1 MEVTTTYP
9 VYVDGKRIGKQD
21 NQYLY
26 TNGTEPT
33 DQEKEAKARAGQVW
47 DKVAGK
53 WREMTQNEKSLFN
66 KLKASGAFGALGQL
80 LGITP
85 QAPVTTTTTTIIEE
99 DKDKKKKL
107 TTTQWVLIGVGVL
120 AVGGLIFALTRKTG
134 K

>member
-1 MEVTTTYP
+1 MEVTTAYP

-26 TNGTEPT
+26 SNGTEPT

-85 QAPVTTTTTTIIEE
+85 QAPVTTTTFEPTPEP
-99 DKDKKKKL
+99 KKKL